1 MSRILLLALLSV
13 CGASANAAS
22 KTTEWQPTNVQWHMS
37 LDATGHITALGA
49 EGAAVDALREK
60 LEPVVRA
67 WTFVPGAVN
76 GKPAATETMLSV
88 QVAFDSIAGTDD
100 LSVRVVDVRTGGG
113 LSPVGS
119 KMPRFPRDALRRMMS
134 GRNSPVERLVLSIS
148 YDASGTPLDI
158 SPIADASSKDKL
170 LVNASLSAA
179 KSWKIDPER
188 VAGIGVAGTLVTP
201 VCFYISTTKSEAER
215 NSRRCDWSVPDSS
228 AVLIQGQSLTLDS
241 RVKLKSDVIGRTL

>member
-134 GRNSPVERLVLSIS
+134 GRNSPVERVVLSIS
-148 YDASGTPLDI
+148 SIL
-158 SPIADASSKDKL
+158 SVSQVS
-170 LVNASLSAA
+170 ASLVR
-179 KSWKIDPER
+179 W
-188 VAGIGVAGTLVTP
+188 L
-201 VCFYISTTKSEAER
+201 
-215 NSRRCDWSVPDSS
+215 RRCAFTSQPPNPKPNGIPGGATGAFRIPRRSS
-228 AVLIQGQSLTLDS
+228 S
-241 RVKLKSDVIGRTL
+241 RVKA